1 MKYARE
7 YLSESKEMSDLIHVA
22 RPSLLG
28 KNLTFKTTADALSYN
43 DGHREQKI
51 PYSDILSIR
60 SIKYG
65 GFGKGQ
71 KLETQKQATIK
82 TRSNGVL
89 KMRSHHFESLGSFHD
104 RSETYDALLRELSKQ
119 VASKNPDAEFVQ
131 GSRTLFFV
139 WISLLILSIV
149 LALLLS
155 LAILGGAENTLS
167 VLIGIAV
174 SFAMMSFSWR
184 SIKLNRPRSFD
195 ISDAPLN

>member
-1 MKYARE
+1 
-7 YLSESKEMSDLIHVA
+7 MSDLIHVA

-28 KNLTFKTTADALSYN
+28 TNLIFETSADALSYN
-43 DGHREQKI
+43 DGHREHKI

-82 TRSNGVL
+82 TRANGVL

-104 RSETYDALLRELSKQ
+104 RSETYDALLRELSKR

-131 GSRTLFFV
+131 GSKTLFFV
-139 WISLLILSIV
+139 WISLFILSIV

-167 VLIGIAV
+167 VLAGIAV

-195 ISDAPLN
+195 ISNAPLN